1 MEVVLIM
8 VAITIRVVSFLI
20 TDKKE
25 SAIEPINGEDIKNL
39 ASNIIKEEI
48 QNQLSELSDDVLEN
62 TEAKLDKLAN
72 QKIMAVGNYSED
84 VLKNIED
91 NHNEV
96 MFLYNMLNDKETTL
110 KNTVRDIEAVKVSVK
125 QMSDTVQSSKETR
138 KESGR
143 KNSRGKKSRNT
154 SQQKQ
159 NEENIKNQEN
169 NRNLKNDKNWEN
181 DRNWENDKDTTQIQ
195 KSVWEESTQE
205 LIFGEGEKSEIVEN
219 KEKVLELYRQ
229 GRTNVE
235 IAKELNLGVGEV
247 NLVLGLFK

>member
-1 MEVVLIM
+1 
-8 VAITIRVVSFLI
+8 
-20 TDKKE
+20 
-25 SAIEPINGEDIKNL
+25 
-39 ASNIIKEEI
+39 
-48 QNQLSELSDDVLEN
+48 LEN
-62 TEAKLDKLAN
+62 AEAKLDKLAN

-125 QMSDTVQSSKETR
+125 QMSDTVQSSKETK

-159 NEENIKNQEN
+159 KEENVESLEGSGNLEQNVSWEQNKN
-169 NRNLKNDKNWEN
+169 K
-181 DRNWENDKDTTQIQ
+181 TQI
-195 KSVWEESTQE
+195 KESFREGAQE
-205 LIFGEGEKSEIVEN
+205 LIFDEGEKSEIVEN

-235 IAKELNLGVGEV
+235 IARELNLGVGEV

>member
-1 MEVVLIM
+1 MEVVLIIA
-8 VAITIRVVSFLI
+8 AITIIVISFLI
-20 TDKKE
+20 TDKKGTASE
-25 SAIEPINGEDIKNL
+25 QQINSEDIKNL
-39 ASNIIKEEI
+39 ASDIIKEEI
-48 QNQLSELSDDVLEN
+48 QSQLAQVSDDILEN

-110 KNTVRDIEAVKVSVK
+110 KNTVRDIEAVKLSVK
-125 QMSDTVQSSKETR
+125 QMSDTVQNSRETK

-154 SQQKQ
+154 SAQKQ
-159 NEENIKNQEN
+159 NTEKMENMESQEKRENTAPIQEPAKEEISQQPV
-169 NRNLKNDKNWEN
+169 LD
-181 DRNWENDKDTTQIQ
+181 
-195 KSVWEESTQE
+195 EE
-205 LIFGEGEKSEIVEN
+205 EKSEIVEN
-219 KEKVLELYRQ
+219 KERVLELYRQ

-235 IAKELNLGVGEV
+235 IARELNLGVGEV